1 MIDVRP
7 LTAEH
12 RQAVQAFVERI
23 PDRDRSFLDRTLLT
37 QVAVNS
43 WTQAVPARRSV
54 VIDDNGDVVALVTV
68 VPGAGW
74 VHHVGDIR
82 VIVQPD
88 RRGQGLG
95 QALIREGLALAGSL
109 GLEKLTVE
117 IMSTNA
123 AAESMFAAVG
133 FTREAVLRDQVEDG
147 DGHYQDLV
155 LLSLWLDGHVPS

>member
-1 MIDVRP
+1 MTDIRP

-23 PDRDRSFLDRTLLT
+23 PQRDRSSLDRTLLT

-43 WTQAVPARRSV
+43 WTQAVPARRSIV
-54 VIDDNGDVVALVTV
+54 VEDGAVVALVTV
-68 VPGAGW
+68 DPGTGW
-74 VHHVGDIR
+74 VRHVGDLR

-95 QALIREGLALAGSL
+95 QALVREGLSLAASL

-117 IMSTNA
+117 IMSTNSG
-123 AAESMFAAVG
+123 AESMFGAFG
-133 FTREAVLRDQVEDG
+133 FVREAVLHDHVEDG
-147 DGHYQDLV
+147 DGEYQDLV
-155 LLSLWLDGHVPS
+155 LLSLWLDGHASS

>member
-1 MIDVRP
+1 MIDIRP

-23 PDRDRSFLDRTLLT
+23 PRRDRSFLDRTLLT

-54 VIDDNGDVVALVTV
+54 VVDGDDVVALVTV

-74 VHHVGDIR
+74 VRHVGDLR

-88 RRGQGLG
+88 KRGQGLG
-95 QALIREGLALAGSL
+95 EALVREGLSLASAL
-109 GLEKLTVE
+109 GLEKLTAE
-117 IMSTNA
+117 IMSTNSG
-123 AAESMFAAVG
+123 AESMFAAVG
-133 FTREAVLRDQVEDG
+133 FTREAVLRDHVEDG
-147 DGHYQDLV
+147 DGEYQDLV
-155 LLSLWLDGHVPS
+155 LLSLWLDGHEPS

>member
-23 PDRDRSFLDRTLLT
+23 PWRDRSFLDRMLLT

-54 VIDDNGDVVALVTV
+54 VVEGDAVVALVTV
-68 VPGAGW
+68 VPGTGW
-74 VHHVGDIR
+74 VGHVGDLR

-88 RRGQGLG
+88 RRGRGLG
-95 QALIREGLALAGSL
+95 ERLVREGLTLARSL
-109 GLEKLTVE
+109 GLQKVTVE

-123 AAESMFAAVG
+123 GAESMFGAVG
-133 FTREAVLRDQVEDG
+133 FTREAVLRDHVVDG

-155 LLSLWLDGHVPS
+155 VMSLWLDGHHAG

>member
-12 RQAVQAFVERI
+12 RQAVQAFAERI
-23 PDRDRSFLDRTLLT
+23 PRRDRSFLDRTLLT

-54 VIDDNGDVVALVTV
+54 VVEGDDVVALVTV

-74 VHHVGDIR
+74 VSHVGDLR

-95 QALIREGLALAGSL
+95 QALIREGLTLAGSL
-109 GLEKLTVE
+109 GVQKLIVE

-123 AAESMFAAVG
+123 AAEKMFAAVG
-133 FTREAVLRDQVEDG
+133 FTREAVLRDHVEDG
-147 DGHYQDLV
+147 DGQYQDLV
-155 LLSLWLDGHVPS
+155 LLSLWLNQHDPS

>member
-1 MIDVRP
+1 MIDIRP

-23 PDRDRSFLDRTLLT
+23 PGRDRSFLDRTLLT
-37 QVAVNS
+37 QVAVNT

-54 VIDDNGDVVALVTV
+54 VMDGDDVVALVTV
-68 VPGAGW
+68 VPGTGW
-74 VHHVGDIR
+74 VRHVGDLR

-88 RRGQGLG
+88 RRGRGLG
-95 QALIREGLALAGSL
+95 RALITEGLTLAGAL

-123 AAESMFAAVG
+123 AAEAMFAG
-133 FTREAVLRDQVEDG
+133 FGFAREAVLHDHVEDG
-147 DGHYQDLV
+147 DGQYQDLV
-155 LLSLWLDGHVPS
+155 LLSLWLDGHDSR